1 MMIPNTAQQTATSS
15 RIWETARATASRLP
29 LPYVSFNNPRYPVLA
44 WNASNSVNRSPRFR
58 TIKDHWILSRTEEKV
73 AASRISVTPDRTLKL
88 RTGLLIDVVK

>member
-44 WNASNSVNRSPRFR
+44 WNISNSVNRSPRFY

-73 AASRISVTPDRTLKL
+73 AISRISITPDRTLKL